1 MLLYDESYVPPL
13 LESLDGGQL
22 LANGSSH
29 TFVGMGE
36 KGVIHVRKVESVSVS
51 ELKISNDTNI

>member
-36 KGVIHVRKVESVSVS
+36 KGAHMYRQP
-51 ELKISNDTNI
+51 